1 MRIGNSPTH
10 INERRIGAL
19 GRLEAKA
26 EHTEK
31 DNLEIGVL
39 KARIV
44 SPEVARSTKK
54 KINRGP
60 K

>member
-10 INERRIGAL
+10 VNERRIGAL

-44 SPEVARSTKK
+44 SEDVARGRRTK
-54 KINRGP
+54 IYRGP